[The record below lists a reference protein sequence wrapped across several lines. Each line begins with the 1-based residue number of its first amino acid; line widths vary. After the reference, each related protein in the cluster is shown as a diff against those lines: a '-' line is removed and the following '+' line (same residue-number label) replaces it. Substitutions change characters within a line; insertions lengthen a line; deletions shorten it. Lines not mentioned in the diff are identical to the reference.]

1 MYRGPLVTGAGL
13 PCGKAQLQ
21 SGLAM
26 RVACKLLLPVRIS
39 WGWTQPAGLEWGACL
54 TQGRLCKARAAAG
67 AARESVLGAGVGQ
80 QGSPGSRLVSRD
92 TLIGF
97 AAPCHNSP
105 QQAHST
111 RDHV

>member
-1 MYRGPLVTGAGL
+1 M
-13 PCGKAQLQ
+13 
-21 SGLAM
+21 
-26 RVACKLLLPVRIS
+26 
-39 WGWTQPAGLEWGACL
+39 
-54 TQGRLCKARAAAG
+54 
-67 AARESVLGAGVGQ
+67 ESVLGAGVGQ
-80 QGSPGSRLVSRD
+80 QGSPGFRLVSRD